1 MRITP
6 PSRALVAATI
16 AGLALAGCTSVYTGP
31 VEVTRFVAEQRSAE
45 LGEGAIAIVFPEE
58 MSNETARA
66 AFEAAVGTEL
76 RELGY
81 TIATQPGTAGQT
93 ATIRTSREPVQ
104 SAGSRRSPVNVGVGG
119 QTGSFGTGVGVGV
132 GINLGGGEKG
142 PRVVTELA
150 VRILGP
156 AGESLW
162 EGRADIETSMDSPYS
177 DTGAAAR
184 TLASALFREFPGGNG
199 ETVTIDV
206 SDLAGAE

>member
-1 MRITP
+1 MHITP
-6 PSRALVAATI
+6 PSRALLAATL
-16 AGLALAGCTSVYTGP
+16 AGLALAGCSSTYTGP

-45 LGEGAIAIVFPEE
+45 LGEGAIAVIIPEE
-58 MSNETARA
+58 MSNKTARA
-66 AFEAAVGTEL
+66 AFQAAVAAEL

-81 TIATQPGTAGQT
+81 TIATEPGTAGQT
-93 ATIRTSREPVQ
+93 ATIRTSREPVGG
-104 SAGSRRSPVNVGVGG
+104 AGRRRSPVNVGVGG
-119 QTGSFGTGVGVGV
+119 QTGTFGSGVGVGV

-177 DTGAAAR
+177 ETRTVAH
-184 TLASALFREFPGGNG
+184 TLASALFRDFPGGNG